1 MIGLGSSRVT
11 IKKGGVGQHLLL
23 HEHINLN
30 ATLLTRSC
38 CVETYHSHAINFGNP
53 RKKCHQFGSQNIE

>member
-1 MIGLGSSRVT
+1 
-11 IKKGGVGQHLLL
+11 LLL

-38 CVETYHSHAINFGNP
+38 CVETYHSHAVNFGNP